1 MIVRVYLTCETDLS
15 SLSLALLLLGA
26 SVLAVV
32 ICRRFNLPPVLGY
45 LLVGSIIGP
54 HALNLMDDVHRVE
67 YLAEFGVVFLMFSIG
82 LEFSLPKLY
91 SMKRIV
97 FGLGLLQVVVS
108 MLLIAGLVMFA
119 GINWQL
125 GIALGGIFAMSSTAV
140 LTKLLAER
148 MQFDTAHGREIMGV
162 LLFQDLAVV
171 PLLVIIPSLTQP
183 PEKLAMLLGIALLKA
198 VVVLA
203 VILVFGQKLMRRWFH
218 FVARAKSSEVF
229 VLNVLLITLGLATL
243 TELAGLSL
251 ALGAFVAGMLISET
265 EYRLQMEED
274 IKPFRDVL
282 MGLFF
287 VTIGVKL
294 DLHIVVGLWWQV
306 LLILIS
312 LLAIKAAVVGLLS
325 WRLGSTPGNAI
336 RSALWLCAGG
346 EFGFVL
352 LGEIANAPKAIEQ
365 VALTVLV
372 LSMLVAPFIIQY
384 SEKLVMRFVASEW
397 MMRSMQLTKIAA
409 QSMDTEKH
417 AILCGFGRNGQ
428 YLARFLGQEGITYIA
443 LDLDPDRIREA
454 VAGGESVVFGDAGR
468 KESLIAAGLMRAS
481 VVIVTMSD
489 TPLAEKILFHVQSAR
504 PEVPVIVRTADERDL
519 ERLSRAGATEVV
531 PEVLE
536 ASLMLA
542 SHALMLLG
550 VPLNRVIRR
559 VRQTRSE
566 RYSLL
571 RGIYRGAS
579 DHDHD
584 ARDDHYQPRLHSILL
599 GPGASAIGRTLDDL
613 NLDEIGCE
621 VSAIRRRGIRAV
633 EPAPETRLLEGD
645 VVVVLG
651 DREAVTVAEERLL
664 HK

>member
-1 MIVRVYLTCETDLS
+1 MHLS
-15 SLSLALLLLGA
+15 ALSLALLLLGA

-32 ICRRFNLPPVLGY
+32 ICRRVNLPPVLGY

-54 HALNLMDDVHRVE
+54 HALNLMNDVHRVE

-91 SMKRIV
+91 AMKRIV

-108 MLLIAGLVMFA
+108 MLLIAGLVMLA

-125 GIALGGIFAMSSTAV
+125 GIALGGVFAMSSTAV

-148 MQFDTAHGREIMGV
+148 MQFDTAHGREILGV

-171 PLLVIIPSLTQP
+171 PLLVVIPSLTQP

-243 TELAGLSL
+243 TEVAGLSL

-294 DLHIVVGLWWQV
+294 DMQIVVGLWWQV
-306 LLILIS
+306 LLVLVIL
-312 LLAIKAAVVGLLS
+312 LVIKTAVVGLLS
-325 WRLGSTPGNAI
+325 WRLGSTPGNSI

-352 LGEIANAPKAIEQ
+352 LGEIANMPKAVEQ
-365 VALTVLV
+365 LALTVLV
-372 LSMLVAPFIIQY
+372 LSMLIAPFIIQY

-409 QSMDTEKH
+409 ESMSTEKH

-428 YLARFLGQEGITYIA
+428 YLARFLGQEGINYFA
-443 LDLDPDRIREA
+443 LDLDPDRVREA
-454 VAGGESVVFGDAGR
+454 AAGGESVVFGDAGR

-489 TPLAEKILFHVQSAR
+489 TPLAEKVLHHVQELR
-504 PEVPVIVRTADERDL
+504 PDLPVVVRTADERDM
-519 ERLSRAGATEVV
+519 ERLASAGAAEVV
-531 PEVLE
+531 PETLE

-542 SHALMLLG
+542 SHALVLMG
-550 VPLNRVIRR
+550 IPLSRVLRR
-559 VRQTRSE
+559 IRQTRTE
-566 RYSLL
+566 RYRLL
-571 RGIYRGAS
+571 RGFFYGRS
-579 DHDHD
+579 D
-584 ARDDHYQPRLHSILL
+584 RDDDEEIQPRLHSVWLTR
-599 GPGASAIGRTLDDL
+599 GAAAIGMTLNQL
-613 NLDEIGCE
+613 HLAQLGCE

-651 DREAVTVAEERLL
+651 DSEAVTAAEERLL
-664 HK
+664 RR

>member
-1 MIVRVYLTCETDLS
+1 LS

-32 ICRRFNLPPVLGY
+32 ICRRFSLPPVLGY
-45 LLVGSIIGP
+45 LLVGSLIGP
-54 HALNLMDDVHRVE
+54 HALNLMNDIHRVE

-97 FGLGLLQVVVS
+97 FGLGLLQVAVS
-108 MLLIAGLVMFA
+108 MLLIAGLVMVA

-125 GIALGGIFAMSSTAV
+125 GIALGGVFAMSSTAV

-148 MQFDTAHGREIMGV
+148 VQFDTTHGREIMGV

-171 PLLVIIPSLTQP
+171 PLLVVIPALTQP
-183 PEKLAMLLGIALLKA
+183 PEKLAMLLGVALLKA

-203 VILVFGQKLMRRWFH
+203 LILVFGQKLMRKWFH

-229 VLNVLLITLGLATL
+229 ILNVLLVTLGLATL

-265 EYRLQMEED
+265 EYRLQVEED

-294 DLHIVVGLWWQV
+294 DLQIVVGLWWQV
-306 LLILIS
+306 LLVLAG
-312 LLAIKAAVVGLLS
+312 LLAIKAAIVGLLS
-325 WRLGSTPGNAI
+325 WKLGSNPGTAI

-352 LGEIANAPKAIEQ
+352 LGEMTDAPKAIVQ
-365 VALTVLV
+365 VTLTVLV
-372 LSMLVAPFIIQY
+372 LSMLIAPFVIHF
-384 SEKLVMRFVASEW
+384 SEKLVLRFVASEW
-397 MMRSMQLTKIAA
+397 MLRSMQLTKIAA
-409 QSMDTEKH
+409 QSMGTEKH

-428 YLARFLGQEGITYIA
+428 YLARFLGREGINYIA

-454 VAGGESVVFGDAGR
+454 AAGGESVVFGDAGR
-468 KESLIAAGLMRAS
+468 KEALMAAGLMRAS
-481 VVIVTMSD
+481 VVIVAVND
-489 TPLAEKILFHVQSAR
+489 TQLAEKVLHHVHAVR
-504 PEVPVIVRTADERDL
+504 PDLPVIVRTADERDM
-519 ERLSRAGATEVV
+519 ERLRRAGATEVV
-531 PEVLE
+531 PEALE

-542 SHALMLLG
+542 SQALILLG
-550 VPLNRVIRR
+550 VPINRVLRRIRETR
-559 VRQTRSE
+559 VQ

-571 RGIYRGAS
+571 RGFYRGMS
-579 DHDHD
+579 DSD
-584 ARDDHYQPRLHSILL
+584 RDEPDEHQPRLHSVLL
-599 GPGASAIGRTLDDL
+599 TPGAAAIGCTLAELDL
-613 NLDEIGCE
+613 ARFGCE

-633 EPAPETRLLEGD
+633 EPAPETRLREGD
-645 VVVVLG
+645 VVVMLG
-651 DREAVTVAEERLL
+651 DIEAISAAEERLFQ
-664 HK
+664 K